1 MKTLKNLT
9 ILITILSSVL
19 FYISC
24 ADKTAMEITLSY
36 YAGDWYKDGMNTTF
50 ITINSDGSLT
60 VKDGGDATILA
71 SDITRNSATSYT
83 TKEGSTL
90 NFSSANEG
98 TFTIDGGTTTKI
110 TKKIK

>member
-9 ILITILSSVL
+9 ILIAILSSVL

-36 YAGDWYKDGMNTTF
+36 YAGNWYQEGTETLAL
-50 ITINSDGSLT
+50 TINSYGSI
-60 VKDGGDATILA
+60 VDNKNISIHA

-90 NFSSANEG
+90 NFISSTQG
-98 TFTIDGGTTTKI
+98 TFTIQGNDEPIKI
-110 TKKIK
+110 TKK

>member
-9 ILITILSSVL
+9 ILIAILSSVL

-36 YAGDWYKDGMNTTF
+36 YAGDWYDGTDKH
-50 ITINSDGSLT
+50 ILTINSDGSIT
-60 VKDGGDATILA
+60 DNGSNKKIPA

-90 NFSSANEG
+90 NFSSATQG
-98 TFTIDGGTTTKI
+98 TFTAQGIDEPIKI
-110 TKKIK
+110 TKK

>member
-36 YAGDWYKDGMNTTF
+36 YVGNWYNDENGNILF
-50 ITINSDGSLT
+50 TINSDGSIT
-60 VKDGGDATILA
+60 DNGSNKKIPA

-90 NFSSANEG
+90 NFSSATQG
-98 TFTIDGGTTTKI
+98 TFTAQGIDEPIKI
-110 TKKIK
+110 TKK

>member
-9 ILITILSSVL
+9 ILISILSSVL

-36 YAGDWYKDGMNTTF
+36 YAGDWYQEGTETLA
-50 ITINSDGSLT
+50 ITINSDGSIIDNNN
-60 VKDGGDATILA
+60 KSIPA

-90 NFSSANEG
+90 NFSSATQG
-98 TFTIDGGTTTKI
+98 TFTIQGNDEPTKI
-110 TKKIK
+110 TKK